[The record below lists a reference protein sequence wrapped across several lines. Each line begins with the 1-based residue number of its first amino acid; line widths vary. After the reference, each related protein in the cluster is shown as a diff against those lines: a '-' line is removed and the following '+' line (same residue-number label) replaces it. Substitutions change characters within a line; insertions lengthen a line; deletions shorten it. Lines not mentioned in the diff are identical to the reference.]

1 MTERPPNTIEAELD
15 AVRKRLSELESIQK
29 EGATGSARLYRR
41 GFSKGLAFGLAPFM
55 GVLLLIG
62 GTLYGQSGGDA
73 LFIDPRGW
81 IGIGTNK
88 PNATLDV
95 AGNLNVS
102 DSATVSNTTKTGSL
116 DAGTLR
122 VTKDAN
128 LANTTIKGTLTTEG
142 NVGIGVASS
151 AAALDVSGK
160 ANTDKQISLQLRSGN
175 NGTNFESNQ
184 IAFGWSNAET
194 YRHVIKSRHNGS
206 DQKNNALDFY
216 LWRYDK
222 AKPDS
227 AAIGGLL
234 TMTLNGGNVG
244 IGTSDPEAKL
254 DVDGDARIR
263 GKVSSYS
270 RYQRDDQAESNYEAS
285 PRYHL
290 SLTAP
295 AYGGRTKSI
304 PQNVLEDL
312 CGDQDGCEY
321 RLAMTRW
328 SSDRDTESA
337 SRSGILYYS
346 KGDGHWRASSGESD
360 AFGVDG
366 DGTTQHVKDIWGTC
380 YFTDGNY
387 TQYENQGDKE
397 KGMQLLVW
405 KDYTHPN
412 RTCELTLID

>member
-1 MTERPPNTIEAELD
+1 MTERPPSAIEAELD

-29 EGATGSARLYRR
+29 DGAPASARLYRR

-102 DSATVSNTTKTGSL
+102 DSATVSNTTKTGTL
-116 DAGTLR
+116 EAGTLKA
-122 VTKDAN
+122 TKDAN
-128 LANTTIKGTLTTEG
+128 LANTTIKGSLTTEG

-151 AAALDVSGK
+151 AAGLDISGK

-184 IAFGWSNAET
+184 IAFGWSNQET

-222 AKPDS
+222 AKPDPPRS
-227 AAIGGLL
+227 A
-234 TMTLNGGNVG
+234 
-244 IGTSDPEAKL
+244 D
-254 DVDGDARIR
+254 
-263 GKVSSYS
+263 
-270 RYQRDDQAESNYEAS
+270 
-285 PRYHL
+285 
-290 SLTAP
+290 
-295 AYGGRTKSI
+295 
-304 PQNVLEDL
+304 
-312 CGDQDGCEY
+312 C
-321 RLAMTRW
+321 
-328 SSDRDTESA
+328 
-337 SRSGILYYS
+337 
-346 KGDGHWRASSGESD
+346 
-360 AFGVDG
+360 
-366 DGTTQHVKDIWGTC
+366 
-380 YFTDGNY
+380 
-387 TQYENQGDKE
+387 
-397 KGMQLLVW
+397 
-405 KDYTHPN
+405 
-412 RTCELTLID
+412 